1 MVHISST
8 GFDLLSIKVMDKA
21 KTEYFRRLLLTELRR
36 HARLVGDDQ
45 AAAID
50 AADDGAKESADL
62 SLRDVIEELAL
73 KLGERE
79 SQMVADI
86 DQALMRLDEGS
97 YGLCVRCGKTIYKEL
112 EAKTTTIVGW
122 EDAPRARDVI
132 TMYRALYEKKTS

>member
-1 MVHISST
+1 M
-8 GFDLLSIKVMDKA
+8 DQIKI
-21 KTEYFRRLLLTELRR
+21 EYFRRLLLTELRR

-86 DQALMRLDEGS
+86 DQALMRIDEGS
-97 YGLCVRCGKTIYKEL
+97 YGICVRCGKPIEERRLDALATARYDTACQATIEQVNG
-112 EAKTTTIVGW
+112 EN
-122 EDAPRARDVI
+122 ARP
-132 TMYRALYEKKTS
+132 TL

>member
-1 MVHISST
+1 M
-8 GFDLLSIKVMDKA
+8 DLSRL
-21 KTEYFRRLLLTELRR
+21 EHFRQLLLADLRL
-36 HARLVGDDQ
+36 HARNVGEDQ

-86 DQALMRLDEGS
+86 DQALLRMDEGG
-97 YGLCVRCGKTIYKEL
+97 YGICVRCSKPIDERRL
-112 EAKTTTIVGW
+112 ETLPAARYDAECQAAI
-122 EDAPRARDVI
+122 EDANGSGAHH
-132 TMYRALYEKKTS
+132 TL